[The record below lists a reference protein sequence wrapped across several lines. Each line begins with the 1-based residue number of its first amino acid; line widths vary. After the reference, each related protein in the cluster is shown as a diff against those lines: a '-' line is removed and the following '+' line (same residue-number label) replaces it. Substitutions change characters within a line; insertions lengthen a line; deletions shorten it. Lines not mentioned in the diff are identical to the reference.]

1 MEEATRGLG
10 MGCAAM
16 PAMPFEARRMLH
28 ASGPHATS
36 RPGHGTE
43 TRANPADLPAR
54 SGSPTAEQPEY
65 GFGDLQLTRSAVSQK
80 PVALCDG
87 HGALPV
93 AASGM
98 LVAARTGRWRGP
110 TQNRA
115 AEESGMLTEPCRG
128 VFMQSG
134 RWIFI

>member
-1 MEEATRGLG
+1 
-10 MGCAAM
+10 M
-16 PAMPFEARRMLH
+16 PAMTFEARRLLH

-43 TRANPADLPAR
+43 TRANPADLHAR

-65 GFGDLQLTRSAVSQK
+65 GFGIDLQLTRSAVSQN

-87 HGALPV
+87 HGALLV

-98 LVAARTGRWRGP
+98 LVAAPTGRWRGP
-110 TQNRA
+110 TQTRA
-115 AEESGMLTEPCRG
+115 APQTAMLT
-128 VFMQSG
+128 S
-134 RWIFI
+134 